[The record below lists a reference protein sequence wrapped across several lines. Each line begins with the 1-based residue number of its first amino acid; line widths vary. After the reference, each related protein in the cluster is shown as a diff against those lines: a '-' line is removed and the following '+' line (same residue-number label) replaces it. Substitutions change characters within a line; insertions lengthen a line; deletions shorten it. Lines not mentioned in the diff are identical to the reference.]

1 MGNPRIRIQVIILFL
16 LILVNFIAQIPYY
29 LHFYYNPNN
38 LLPSA
43 KGILLMLLILG
54 IFLFASILL
63 FTRKVLGYW
72 LMVIFLTIEFLFY
85 LSNVLVEVIY
95 GAGLLYYLNNP
106 NLLLRV
112 VFAIGY
118 LNLLASGYFLGSHS
132 APGKGDASGSRGSS
146 TRPARWLDS

>member
-1 MGNPRIRIQVIILFL
+1 
-16 LILVNFIAQIPYY
+16 
-29 LHFYYNPNN
+29 
-38 LLPSA
+38 
-43 KGILLMLLILG
+43 MLLILG
-54 IFLFASILL
+54 LFLFASILL

-85 LSNVLVEVIY
+85 LSNVLVEVIH

-118 LNLLASGYFLGSHS
+118 LNLLASGYFLGLLLLKRAYFLGSHS

-146 TRPARWLDS
+146 TRPARRLDS